1 MRNSRAMRVRSLA
14 VTLAATSG
22 FGDSVS
28 VTMATSSMP
37 RPTIS
42 GSGTPTGIRSILART
57 LSWTRSTA
65 ASDEVPTTKRA
76 VTITWSSRLWE

>member
-1 MRNSRAMRVRSLA
+1 MRS
-14 VTLAATSG
+14 AASG

-28 VTMATSSMP
+28 ARIATSSMP

-42 GSGTPTGIRSILART
+42 GSGMPTGMRSMLART
-57 LSWTRSTA
+57 LSCTRRIA

-76 VTITWSSRLWE
+76 VTITWSSWVCE